1 MGFYFMK
8 NNEIIIQRISKLKKK
23 KKKMYFD
30 ILSILSLK
38 NHSVYKTLDVNIT
51 LIIINTSYYLTIVLL
66 LNFLFIILFK
76 KMLQS

>member
-8 NNEIIIQRISKLKKK
+8 NNEIIIQRISKLKK

-66 LNFLFIILFK
+66 LNFLFIIFFK